1 MSLSLKQMM
10 QTQNT
15 TTSQPTQ
22 QGMTQQVITAQPQ
35 VIPSVQQS
43 QQPKTIVI
51 QPQASGSGTQ
61 QVQLQLRGN
70 TASVPTATVSGAQ
83 TQKLIMA
90 TIASTI
96 PGTSKLILTN
106 SMSGGV
112 QPSQQNSLQG
122 LLSTSTSTAAAPKQN
137 VFTIQTTPGATGSNM
152 THIKIAPNTSL
163 NTSPMKQ
170 GIEIWY

>member
-1 MSLSLKQMM
+1 MM
-10 QTQNT
+10 QAQNT
-15 TTSQPTQ
+15 ATSQPTQ
-22 QGMTQQVITAQPQ
+22 QPVAQQVITAQPQ
-35 VIPSVQQS
+35 VVPNVQQS
-43 QQPKTIVI
+43 QQQPKTIVI

-61 QVQLQLRGN
+61 QVQLQLRPN
-70 TASVPTATVSGAQ
+70 TGGVATTPVSGAQQ

-106 SMSGGV
+106 TVAGGM
-112 QPSQQNSLQG
+112 QQSQQNSLQG
-122 LLSTSTSTAAAPKQN
+122 LLSTSTSTTAASKQN

-170 GIEIWY
+170 GKVI